1 MQDYQQQTLTK
12 LSERLLQFARD
23 RDWEQFHAPK
33 NLALS
38 LLIEAGELAE
48 HFQWKTTEESEL
60 LSAEQKHEAALE
72 MADVFIYLLRLA
84 QRMDVDL
91 LAATLEKIEY
101 NEQRYP
107 VDKVKGDSRK
117 YNQY

>member
-1 MQDYQQQTLTK
+1 MEDYQHNTLLK
-12 LSERLLQFARD
+12 LSERLLEFAQE

-38 LLIEAGELAE
+38 LMIEAAELAE
-48 HFQWKTTEESEL
+48 HFQWQTTEESEH
-60 LSAEQKHEAALE
+60 LSAEQKHEVALE
-72 MADVFIYLLRLA
+72 MADVLIYLIRLA
-84 QRMDVDL
+84 QRTDIDL
-91 LAATLEKIEY
+91 LQATLEKIEY

-107 VDKVKGDSRK
+107 ADKVRGDSRK

>member
-1 MQDYQQQTLTK
+1 MEDYRQDTLNK
-12 LSERLLQFARD
+12 LSERVLRFAKE

-38 LLIEAGELAE
+38 ILIEAGELAE
-48 HFQWKTTEESEL
+48 HFQWQTTEQSEVMD
-60 LSAEQKHEAALE
+60 EKKRHEVAME
-72 MADVFIYLLRLA
+72 MADVFIYLIRLA
-84 QRMDVDL
+84 QRTDIDL
-91 LAATLEKIEY
+91 LQAALDKIEN

-107 VDKVKGDSRK
+107 ADKVRGDSRK

>member
-1 MQDYQQQTLTK
+1 MDDYKQDTLAK
-12 LSERLLQFARD
+12 LSERLLQFARE
-23 RDWEQFHAPK
+23 REWEQFHAPK

-38 LLIEAGELAE
+38 LMIEAAELAE
-48 HFQWKTTEESEL
+48 HFQWKTTEESEQ

-72 MADVFIYLLRLA
+72 MADVFIYLIRLA
-84 QRMDVDL
+84 QRMDIDL
-91 LAATLEKIEY
+91 LQATLEKIEY

-107 VDKVKGDSRK
+107 ADKVRGDSRK